1 MTADE
6 RKIISDYLELKF
18 NAKEQRWNLIMPA
31 VRKVGEE
38 LLVYWKVEQDTE
50 AYALQTNMEFYV
62 VNVQFAKAVKHLIEA
77 IQWIMNKRSNTG
89 NSLQSQ
95 TQN

>member
-6 RKIISDYLELKF
+6 RKIITDYLQVPF
-18 NAKEQRWNLIMPA
+18 NLHWKQWNLVMPA

-38 LLVYWKVEQDTE
+38 LMQHWKETQDTE
-50 AYALQTNMEFYV
+50 AHALQVNMEFYV

-77 IQWIMNKRSNTG
+77 IQWVQKKKESNTG
-89 NSLQSQ
+89 KA
-95 TQN
+95 

>member
-6 RKIISDYLELKF
+6 RKIISDYLGLPF
-18 NAKEQRWNLIMPA
+18 NGKDQRWNLLMPA
-31 VRKVGEE
+31 VRKIGEQ
-38 LLVYWKVEQDTE
+38 LLPYWKEQSTE
-50 AYALQTNMEFYV
+50 AWALQTNLEFYV

-77 IQWIMNKRSNTG
+77 IQWVQGQNTG

-95 TQN
+95 TQI